1 MKKFYTLAAALMMGA
16 LGAQAGQ
23 LFLAGDAT
31 LYGWNLDDAQALLS
45 TPDNDNIY
53 TGTLYLKGE
62 QEFKILA
69 SYEFGG
75 TEYGAAPDAS
85 LTDGKITL
93 ASGINDEG
101 YGKIKVVED
110 GYYLITI
117 DTENLSA
124 TFVKSV
130 YQESEVIYSTLFMV
144 GSATA
149 GNWSVDNG
157 TPMYQNPENPCEFSA
172 MNIELNEGTFKIAN
186 ALKGG
191 GTWGGK
197 YWFFRNADNA
207 ELMTLDQ
214 EGDLQWSIITA
225 GNYNIVAN
233 TATGAISI
241 KAAQSSSISDIA
253 APDAAAEYYNLQGVR
268 VMNPANGLYIVRQ
281 GGKTFKT
288 LLK

>member
-75 TEYGAAPDAS
+75 TESGAAPDAS

-101 YGKIKVVED
+101 YGKIKVAED
-110 GYYLITI
+110 GNYLITI

-144 GSATA
+144 GSA
-149 GNWSVDNG
+149 
-157 TPMYQNPENPCEFSA
+157 NPENPCEFSA

>member
-101 YGKIKVVED
+101 YGKIKVAED
-110 GYYLITI
+110 GNYLITI

-253 APDAAAEYYNLQGVR
+253 APDAAAEYSNLQGVR

>member
-1 MKKFYTLAAALMMGA
+1 M
-16 LGAQAGQ
+16 
-23 LFLAGDAT
+23 
-31 LYGWNLDDAQALLS
+31 LS
-45 TPDNDNIY
+45 
-53 TGTLYLKGE
+53 
-62 QEFKILA
+62 
-69 SYEFGG
+69 
-75 TEYGAAPDAS
+75 
-85 LTDGKITL
+85 
-93 ASGINDEG
+93 
-101 YGKIKVVED
+101 
-110 GYYLITI
+110 
-117 DTENLSA
+117 
-124 TFVKSV
+124 
-130 YQESEVIYSTLFMV
+130 
-144 GSATA
+144 
-149 GNWSVDNG
+149 
-157 TPMYQNPENPCEFSA
+157 PMYQNPEYPCEFSA